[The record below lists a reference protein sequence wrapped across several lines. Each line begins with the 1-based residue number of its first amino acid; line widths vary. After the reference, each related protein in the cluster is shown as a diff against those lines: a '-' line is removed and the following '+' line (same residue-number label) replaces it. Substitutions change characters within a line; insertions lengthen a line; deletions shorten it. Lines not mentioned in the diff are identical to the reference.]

1 MSVYPFWRKLLA
13 PVGKWL
19 FRLQIEGTENIPK
32 QGPFILCSNHRSV
45 LDPFFMAVAVPRT
58 ISFMAKSE
66 LFEDH
71 GRFARW
77 LLYVFGAFP
86 VRRDK
91 GDAESVRTAVNIL
104 KDGGVVGIF
113 PQGRCVFDDSPF
125 QPKAGAVLVAAKA
138 QAPIL
143 PACIFFKGRIR
154 PFKRVVV
161 RFGEV
166 LSIQALDLADGSL
179 RHVRG
184 AAGRLAEKINGLLE
198 RN

>member
-1 MSVYPFWRKLLA
+1 MGEKGEITVFLAMILVSVCALLC
-13 PVGKWL
+13 GL
-19 FRLQIEGTENIPK
+19 
-32 QGPFILCSNHRSV
+32 
-45 LDPFFMAVAVPRT
+45 
-58 ISFMAKSE
+58 
-66 LFEDH
+66 
-71 GRFARW
+71 
-77 LLYVFGAFP
+77 
-86 VRRDK
+86 
-91 GDAESVRTAVNIL
+91 AESVRTAVHIL
-104 KDGGVVGIF
+104 QDGGVVGIF
-113 PQGRCVFDDSPF
+113 PQGRCVFDNSSF

>member
-1 MSVYPFWRKLLA
+1 M
-13 PVGKWL
+13 
-19 FRLQIEGTENIPK
+19 
-32 QGPFILCSNHRSV
+32 
-45 LDPFFMAVAVPRT
+45 
-58 ISFMAKSE
+58 
-66 LFEDH
+66 
-71 GRFARW
+71 
-77 LLYVFGAFP
+77 
-86 VRRDK
+86 VR
-91 GDAESVRTAVNIL
+91 
-104 KDGGVVGIF
+104 IF
-113 PQGRCVFDDSPF
+113 PQGRCVFDNSPF

>member
-58 ISFMAKSE
+58 IRFMAKSE

-77 LLYVFGAFP
+77 LLYVVGAFP

-91 GDAESVRTAVNIL
+91 GDAE
-104 KDGGVVGIF
+104 
-113 PQGRCVFDDSPF
+113 
-125 QPKAGAVLVAAKA
+125 
-138 QAPIL
+138 
-143 PACIFFKGRIR
+143 
-154 PFKRVVV
+154 
-161 RFGEV
+161 
-166 LSIQALDLADGSL
+166 
-179 RHVRG
+179 
-184 AAGRLAEKINGLLE
+184 
-198 RN
+198 

>member
-1 MSVYPFWRKLLA
+1 MRNRCGQRFTFCRELLEE
-13 PVGKWL
+13 GK
-19 FRLQIEGTENIPK
+19 
-32 QGPFILCSNHRSV
+32 IL
-45 LDPFFMAVAVPRT
+45 
-58 ISFMAKSE
+58 
-66 LFEDH
+66 
-71 GRFARW
+71 
-77 LLYVFGAFP
+77 
-86 VRRDK
+86 
-91 GDAESVRTAVNIL
+91 
-104 KDGGVVGIF
+104 GIF

>member
-13 PVGKWL
+13 PIGKLL
-19 FRLQIEGTENIPK
+19 FRLRIEGTENIPK
-32 QGPFILCSNHRSV
+32 QGPVILCSNHRSV

-58 ISFMAKSE
+58 IRFMAKSE

-77 LLYVFGAFP
+77 LLCAFGAFP

-91 GDAESVRTAVNIL
+91 GDAEAVRTAVHIL
-104 KDGGVVGIF
+104 QDGGVVGIF
-113 PQGRCVFDDSPF
+113 PQGRCVPEDTPF

-138 QAPIL
+138 KAPVL

-154 PFKRVVV
+154 PLKHVVV

-166 LSIQALDLADGSL
+166 LSTQALNLSDGSL
-179 RHVRG
+179 QNVRR
-184 AAGRLAEKINGLLE
+184 AAGLLAEKINGLLE